1 VTVSTT
7 PDPDLSTWPTGRLLA
22 AAARLAEQ
30 RWVTVLAGMGLTHAG
45 LIALHTL
52 RDGPLPQRTL
62 AQRCQ
67 VTDQTMSRTLDR
79 LAKAGYI
86 TRTADPADGRRHL
99 TRLTPRGQAVHE
111 QAVRAEPA
119 LLGGLGEDEAFRA
132 RLLDLITRLSTVDD
146 SPTRRAGD

>member
-7 PDPDLSTWPTGRLLA
+7 EPDLSTWPTGRLLA
-22 AAARLAEQ
+22 VAARLAEQ
-30 RWVTVLAGMGLTHAG
+30 RWAAVLAGMGLTHAG

-52 RDGPLPQRTL
+52 RDGPLPQRSL

-79 LAKAGYI
+79 LAKAGFV
-86 TRTADPADGRRHL
+86 TRAPDPADARRHL
-99 TRLTPRGQAVHE
+99 TRLTAHGRTVHE

-119 LLGGLGEDEAFRA
+119 LLGGLGDDGAFRA
-132 RLLDLITRLSTVDD
+132 RLLDLITRLS
-146 SPTRRAGD
+146 AGD